1 MPGHKFVTDIFHCP
15 RKDLQD
21 MFHAYQIEAMFRN
34 GGEPPA
40 GSLSAANGVAIL
52 DLPPF
57 SMPDVAERALLENT
71 KPGGQAGA
79 VQLAMPDPK
88 TGSPLDPRTGE
99 RRMVWLVG
107 ARVPEAQGT
116 PGWRR

>member
-1 MPGHKFVTDIFHCP
+1 MPAYRFVTDIFHCP
-15 RKDLQD
+15 RTDLQD

-34 GGEPPA
+34 GGNPPA
-40 GSLSAANGVAIL
+40 GSLAAAQGLIIL

-57 SMPDVAERALLENT
+57 SMPDVAERALLENVS
-71 KPGGQAGA
+71 PGGKAGA
-79 VQLAMPDPK
+79 VQLAMPDPS

-107 ARVPEAQGT
+107 ARVPLPAGQ
-116 PGWRR
+116 R